1 MDLGNNHEDWEC
13 KKKIHN
19 QTVFTSGKS
28 SQNAVLP
35 KKKKKIKT
43 LKWRQIKTLNL
54 NLNKPLD
61 LKPIYKKIEWTE
73 EHVK

>member
-35 KKKKKIKT
+35 KKKKKNQNFKMKT
-43 LKWRQIKTLNL
+43 
-54 NLNKPLD
+54 NKN
-61 LKPIYKKIEWTE
+61 TE
-73 EHVK
+73 PESE